1 LTKKLEKAYVRP
13 TTNDKFRRNYISAR
27 RTGEKR

>member
-1 LTKKLEKAYVRP
+1 LTEKLEKTYVHP
-13 TTNDKFRRNYISAR
+13 TTNDKFRRNYICAR